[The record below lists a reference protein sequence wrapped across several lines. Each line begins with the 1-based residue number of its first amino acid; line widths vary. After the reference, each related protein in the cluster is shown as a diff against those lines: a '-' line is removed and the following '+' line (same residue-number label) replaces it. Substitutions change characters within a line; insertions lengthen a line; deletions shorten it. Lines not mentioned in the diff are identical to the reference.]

1 MLQRRK
7 LSEYAPPPP
16 SPSDLK
22 SAMPEK
28 FSVGKNLKLKGV
40 LFEYDI
46 LAGSSSGTAL
56 PSKRQGATAAAT
68 KTTAAFQPLT
78 QSGENLIDEVTGIL
92 GKARAAAG
100 LGGGNLQ
107 DMGKALVADLKA
119 KMGTGGELGPENT
132 AAVHPQTNPRPA
144 EKQSKQPTN
153 AQDLDPRAKYSE
165 KLRLKAG
172 GQSMIDNAG
181 KSPQPT
187 GDASLLFAARE
198 RVSSSDGAIPS
209 AWMLRQGAGDLLLYL
224 AARSV
229 RVGVIAGPSTT
240 PAEFESF
247 VQQLRQ
253 QSVVVGAAISPAAM
267 NVEGMEAS
275 LAKAGDEL
283 SGGGGAGSEVLV
295 VGSSDPI
302 LRAATAAKMFTARY
316 HPPNSR
322 RQGVI
327 QTFVVRDIDEVRTVV
342 EEVNGVSFR

>member
-1 MLQRRK
+1 
-7 LSEYAPPPP
+7 
-16 SPSDLK
+16 
-22 SAMPEK
+22 
-28 FSVGKNLKLKGV
+28 
-40 LFEYDI
+40 
-46 LAGSSSGTAL
+46 
-56 PSKRQGATAAAT
+56 
-68 KTTAAFQPLT
+68 
-78 QSGENLIDEVTGIL
+78 
-92 GKARAAAG
+92 
-100 LGGGNLQ
+100 
-107 DMGKALVADLKA
+107 
-119 KMGTGGELGPENT
+119 
-132 AAVHPQTNPRPA
+132 
-144 EKQSKQPTN
+144 
-153 AQDLDPRAKYSE
+153 
-165 KLRLKAG
+165 
-172 GQSMIDNAG
+172 MIDNAG

-327 QTFVVRDIDEVRTVV
+327 QTFVVRDIDEVGAGFRWRFCMFVRFNPNKIIRYPSVSVFRLLRVGDFGRRFISEKWRNLVCPHSCTV
-342 EEVNGVSFR
+342 